1 MITEYFYILLRKSKE
16 KSFLQQNL
24 QTNLKKNPFYNK
36 SQAIKSHFFRR
47 NPFDNQTKQPKL
59 KKPPFL

>member
-1 MITEYFYILLRKSKE
+1 MGKMIAKPFYLLKSISLR

-36 SQAIKSHFFRR
+36 SQAIKSHFLEEILLTTTP
-47 NPFDNQTKQPKL
+47 NNQS
-59 KKPPFL
+59 